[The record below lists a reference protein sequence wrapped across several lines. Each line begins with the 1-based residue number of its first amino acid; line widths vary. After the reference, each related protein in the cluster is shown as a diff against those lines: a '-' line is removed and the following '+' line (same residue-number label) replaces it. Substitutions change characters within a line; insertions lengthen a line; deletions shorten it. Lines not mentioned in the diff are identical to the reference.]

1 MPSTIEAV
9 QNQQA
14 NLKEKRKKKSVKLV
28 HISSNMLRA
37 SYVDTSILATAS
49 PRESAGGLAADR
61 DEVHTHLQWRALL
74 PCCAAVAPAR
84 WWKEQGS
91 GKLRR
96 FHF

>member
-1 MPSTIEAV
+1 
-9 QNQQA
+9 
-14 NLKEKRKKKSVKLV
+14 
-28 HISSNMLRA
+28 MLRA

-49 PRESAGGLAADR
+49 PRESAGGLAVDR

-91 GKLRR
+91 GVRSRKLRR